1 MEFFNSLNLTQIKGG
16 TKLKQGDLG
25 SVLSY
30 SLTDENGQEI
40 TSFDNKTAYINLVLD
55 DKIWFTTTTL
65 VDISRVTFRID
76 KAIPIGLY
84 YLEIKIDDYIFPSD
98 RDSIILI
105 EEGSTPYDLKE
116 LVPNY
121 DINMTLKG
129 ILSDL
134 SQKGIDIRDL
144 NRRAD
149 ELINETTAQLQQ
161 KVGGGVLATMGDLS
175 QDVKTAM
182 SGGSVAVVGDGAVA
196 FNNLANDLSVAL
208 GDKTYLGTVETGK
221 LGASDGT
228 SINNASTYLL
238 TVDVTGLDKVY
249 INGASNSANYFIIVF
264 DDKNNILHRPNK
276 DSSNKT
282 YTNLPVTLPAGATKL
297 FINSRIDAPQPT
309 CHRFVLQP
317 VASKLQTLE
326 QNMNLYKNINYGVHD
341 DLVEWLGA
349 FGGTFDNNVS
359 TVTAVNQGVRTNNF
373 TANSPATKIKL
384 DCDFT
389 VDFVSVQIGIN
400 KSDGSVNYKA
410 ISIDN
415 TGGTLVD
422 SFEFD
427 SANLVVYGGAVSFF
441 VIVNSTTSSKP
452 GTITINELSV
462 NEPSSVELHDMYDDD
477 FLTMVEKIFVNIEQ
491 NKSDINS
498 IPISAKPVLTG
509 PGGEKY
515 DLQIGASGNLVAVPH
530 IPTKTL
536 FMGNSLLLGMDTSG
550 AKGGAFGMA
559 ATSPSNDYFYRVS
572 QAIRAKKPTAT
583 FTKLHVAAFEQAE
596 SNEAAESY
604 ISENSAA
611 WTSDLDL
618 VIIQIGDNVNSP
630 IRQTTFNTN
639 FPKLLQQIRTNSP
652 NARII
657 CVSGWFNYNSIADDV
672 QRIANEKGCDYIFI
686 KPLYVAENMGVAG
699 ATVTYADNSTGV
711 IDPAWVS
718 HPGNVGMQAI
728 ANVILDK
735 MDM

>member
-1 MEFFNSLNLTQIKGG
+1 MAYDFNSLTKQTPEASNRDKFYTDFEDVDPNKLHQITELTTWMRTKAKGSDVREIIAQLFERTWLENIKEGNANMEVSQARGTHPNLRSR
-16 TKLKQGDLG
+16 L
-25 SVLSY
+25 
-30 SLTDENGQEI
+30 DEV
-40 TSFDNKTAYINLVLD
+40 DNK
-55 DKIWFTTTTL
+55 
-65 VDISRVTFRID
+65 
-76 KAIPIGLY
+76 
-84 YLEIKIDDYIFPSD
+84 
-98 RDSIILI
+98 
-105 EEGSTPYDLKE
+105 
-116 LVPNY
+116 
-121 DINMTLKG
+121 
-129 ILSDL
+129 
-134 SQKGIDIRDL
+134 QQQ
-144 NRRAD
+144 
-149 ELINETTAQLQQ
+149 TTAQLQQ
-161 KVGGGVLATMGDLS
+161 KVGAGVLATMGDLS

-182 SGGSVAVVGDGAVA
+182 TGGSVAVVGNGAVA
-196 FNNLANDLSVAL
+196 FNNLANDLAVAL
-208 GDKTYLGTVETGK
+208 GVNTYIGTVQAGK
-221 LGASDGT
+221 SGASDGT
-228 SINNASTYLL
+228 TVDNASTYLL
-238 TVDVTGLDKVY
+238 TADVTGMDKVY
-249 INGASNSANYFIIVF
+249 INGASNTANYFFIVF
-264 DDKNNILHRPNK
+264 DGKNNILHRPDK

-282 YTNLPVTLPAGATKL
+282 YTNLTVTLPAGAKKL
-297 FINSRIDAPQPT
+297 FINSRIDAPKPT
-309 CHRFVLQP
+309 CHRIVPQQ

-326 QNMNLYKNINYGVHD
+326 QNMNLKVQTLEQNMNLYKNIKHGVHD

-349 FGGTFDNNVS
+349 FGGTFANNVS
-359 TVTAVNQGVRTNNF
+359 TVTAVNQGLRTNNF

-389 VDFVSVQIGIN
+389 VDFVSVQLGIN
-400 KSDGSVNYKA
+400 KSDGSVAYKP

-415 TGGTLVD
+415 AGGTLVNT
-422 SFEFD
+422 FEFD
-427 SANLVVYGGAVSFF
+427 SANLVVYSDAVSFF

-462 NEPSSVELHDMYDDD
+462 YEPSSVELYDMYDDD
-477 FLTMVEKIFVNIEQ
+477 FLTMLEKIFVNVEQ
-491 NKSDINS
+491 NKSDISS
-498 IPISAKPVLTG
+498 IPTSAKPVLTG
-509 PGGEKY
+509 ASGEKY
-515 DLQIGASGNLVAVPH
+515 DLQVGASGNLVAVPH

-559 ATSPSNDYFYRVS
+559 ATSPRNDYFYHVS
-572 QAIRAKKPTAT
+572 QAILAKKPTAT

-604 ISENSAA
+604 IAANSAA

-686 KPLYVAENMGVAG
+686 KPLYVPENMGVAG

>member
-1 MEFFNSLNLTQIKGG
+1 MAYDFNSL
-16 TKLKQGDLG
+16 TKQ
-25 SVLSY
+25 
-30 SLTDENGQEI
+30 
-40 TSFDNKTAYINLVLD
+40 
-55 DKIWFTTTTL
+55 
-65 VDISRVTFRID
+65 
-76 KAIPIGLY
+76 
-84 YLEIKIDDYIFPSD
+84 
-98 RDSIILI
+98 
-105 EEGSTPYDLKE
+105 
-116 LVPNY
+116 
-121 DINMTLKG
+121 
-129 ILSDL
+129 
-134 SQKGIDIRDL
+134 
-144 NRRAD
+144 AD
-149 ELINETTAQLQQ
+149 EASNRYKFYTDFEDVDPDKLHQITELTEWMRTKAKGSDVREIIAQLFERTWLENIKEGNANMEVAQARGTHPNLRSRLDESDKKQRQNTAQLQQ

-182 SGGSVAVVGDGAVA
+182 TGGSVAVVGNGAVA
-196 FNNLANDLSVAL
+196 FNNLANDLSGAL
-208 GDKTYLGTVETGK
+208 GDKTYLGTVQAGK
-221 LGASDGT
+221 LGNSDGT
-228 SINNASTYLL
+228 STSNASTYLL
-238 TVDVTGLDKVY
+238 TVDVTGLNKVY
-249 INGASNSANYFIIVF
+249 INGASNTANYFIIVF
-264 DDKNNILHRPNK
+264 DGENHILHRPDK
-276 DSSNKT
+276 DLSNKT
-282 YTNLPVTLPAGATKL
+282 YTNLPVTLPAGAKKL

-309 CHRFVLQP
+309 CHSFVLQP
-317 VASKLQTLE
+317 VVSKVKTLEQNMNLKVQTLE
-326 QNMNLYKNINYGVHD
+326 QNMNLYKNIKHGVHD

-349 FGGTFDNNVS
+349 FGGTFANNVS

-400 KSDGSVNYKA
+400 KRDGSVAYKT

-422 SFEFD
+422 TFEFD
-427 SANLVVYGGAVSFF
+427 SANLVVYGDAVSFF

-452 GTITINELSV
+452 GTITINKLSV

-477 FLTMVEKIFVNIEQ
+477 FLTMLEKIFVNIEQ
-491 NKSDINS
+491 NKSDIDS

-509 PGGEKY
+509 ANGEKY
-515 DLQIGASGNLVAVPH
+515 DLQVGSSGNLVAVPH
-530 IPTKTL
+530 IPNKTL

-559 ATSPSNDYFYRVS
+559 ATSPRNDYFYHVS
-572 QAIRAKKPTAT
+572 QAILAKKPTAT

-604 ISENSAA
+604 IAANSAA

-639 FPKLLQQIRTNSP
+639 FPKLLQKIRTNSP
-652 NARII
+652 DARII

>member
-1 MEFFNSLNLTQIKGG
+1 MAYDFNSLTKQADEASNRDKFYTDFEDVDQNKLHQIAELTNWMRTKAKGSDVREIIAQLFERTWLENIKEGNANMEVSLARGSYPNLKSR
-16 TKLKQGDLG
+16 LDN
-25 SVLSY
+25 V
-30 SLTDENGQEI
+30 
-40 TSFDNKTAYINLVLD
+40 DNKQQQ
-55 DKIWFTTTTL
+55 TT
-65 VDISRVTFRID
+65 
-76 KAIPIGLY
+76 
-84 YLEIKIDDYIFPSD
+84 E
-98 RDSIILI
+98 
-105 EEGSTPYDLKE
+105 
-116 LVPNY
+116 
-121 DINMTLKG
+121 
-129 ILSDL
+129 
-134 SQKGIDIRDL
+134 
-144 NRRAD
+144 
-149 ELINETTAQLQQ
+149 QLQS

-182 SGGSVAVVGDGAVA
+182 TGGSVAVVGNGAVA
-196 FNNLANDLSVAL
+196 FNNLANDLSGAL
-208 GDKTYLGTVETGK
+208 SDKKYLGTVQAGK
-221 LGASDGT
+221 EGKSDGT
-228 SINNASTYLL
+228 TTDNANTYLL
-238 TVDVTGLDKVY
+238 TADVSGLNKVY
-249 INGASNSANYFIIVF
+249 ISGASNTANYFIIVF
-264 DDKNNILHRPNK
+264 DGKNNILHRPNK
-276 DSSNKT
+276 DLSNTT
-282 YTNLPVTLPAGATKL
+282 YTNRLVTLPPGAKKL

-309 CHRFVLQP
+309 CHGFVLQP
-317 VASKLQTLE
+317 VAPKLHTLEQNMNLKLHTLE
-326 QNMNLYKNINYGVHD
+326 QNMNLYKNIHHGAHD

-349 FGGTFDNNVS
+349 FGGTFANNVA
-359 TVTAVNQGVRTNNF
+359 TVTKVNQGVRTNNF

-389 VDFVSVQIGIN
+389 VDFVSVQLGIN
-400 KSDGSVNYKA
+400 KSDGSVAYKP

-415 TGGTLVD
+415 AGGTLVD

-427 SANLVVYGGAVSFF
+427 SANLVVYGDAVSFF
-441 VIVNSTTSSKP
+441 VIVNSTKSSNP

-462 NEPSSVELHDMYDDD
+462 YEPSSVELYNMYDDD
-477 FLTMVEKIFVNIEQ
+477 FLTMLEKIFVNIEQ
-491 NKSDINS
+491 NKSDISS
-498 IPISAKPVLTG
+498 IPTSAKPVLIG
-509 PGGEKY
+509 ASGEKY

-530 IPTKTL
+530 IPNKTL

-559 ATSPSNDYFYRVS
+559 ATSPRNDYFYHVS
-572 QAIRAKKPTAT
+572 QAILAKKPTAT

-604 ISENSAA
+604 IAANSSA

-718 HPGNVGMQAI
+718 HPGNAGMQAI

>member
-1 MEFFNSLNLTQIKGG
+1 MNL
-16 TKLKQGDLG
+16 
-25 SVLSY
+25 
-30 SLTDENGQEI
+30 
-40 TSFDNKTAYINLVLD
+40 
-55 DKIWFTTTTL
+55 
-65 VDISRVTFRID
+65 
-76 KAIPIGLY
+76 
-84 YLEIKIDDYIFPSD
+84 
-98 RDSIILI
+98 
-105 EEGSTPYDLKE
+105 
-116 LVPNY
+116 
-121 DINMTLKG
+121 
-129 ILSDL
+129 
-134 SQKGIDIRDL
+134 
-144 NRRAD
+144 
-149 ELINETTAQLQQ
+149 
-161 KVGGGVLATMGDLS
+161 KV
-175 QDVKTAM
+175 
-182 SGGSVAVVGDGAVA
+182 
-196 FNNLANDLSVAL
+196 
-208 GDKTYLGTVETGK
+208 
-221 LGASDGT
+221 
-228 SINNASTYLL
+228 
-238 TVDVTGLDKVY
+238 
-249 INGASNSANYFIIVF
+249 
-264 DDKNNILHRPNK
+264 
-276 DSSNKT
+276 
-282 YTNLPVTLPAGATKL
+282 
-297 FINSRIDAPQPT
+297 
-309 CHRFVLQP
+309 
-317 VASKLQTLE
+317 QTLE
-326 QNMNLYKNINYGVHD
+326 KNMNLYKNIKHGVHD

-349 FGGTFDNNVS
+349 FGGTFANNVA
-359 TVTAVNQGVRTNNF
+359 TVTKVNQGVRTNNF

-400 KSDGSVNYKA
+400 KSDGSVAYKP

-415 TGGTLVD
+415 TGGTLVN

-427 SANLVVYGGAVSFF
+427 SANLVVYGDAVSFF

-452 GTITINELSV
+452 GTITINKLSV
-462 NEPSSVELHDMYDDD
+462 NEPSSVELYDMYDDD

-498 IPISAKPVLTG
+498 IPTSAKPVLTG
-509 PGGEKY
+509 ASGEKY

-550 AKGGAFGMA
+550 VKGGAFGMA
-559 ATSPSNDYFYRVS
+559 ATSPRNDYFYHVS
-572 QAIRAKKPTAT
+572 QAILAKKPTAT

-604 ISENSAA
+604 ITANSAA

-639 FPKLLQQIRTNSP
+639 FPKLLQKIRTNSP

-686 KPLYVAENMGVAG
+686 KPLYVPENMGVAG

>member
-1 MEFFNSLNLTQIKGG
+1 MAYDFNSLTKQADEAINRDKFYTDFEDVDPNKLHQISKLTNWMRTKAKGSDVREIIAQLFERTWLENIKEGNANMEVSLARGSYPNLKSR
-16 TKLKQGDLG
+16 LEE
-25 SVLSY
+25 V
-30 SLTDENGQEI
+30 
-40 TSFDNKTAYINLVLD
+40 DNKQQQ
-55 DKIWFTTTTL
+55 TT
-65 VDISRVTFRID
+65 
-76 KAIPIGLY
+76 
-84 YLEIKIDDYIFPSD
+84 E
-98 RDSIILI
+98 
-105 EEGSTPYDLKE
+105 
-116 LVPNY
+116 
-121 DINMTLKG
+121 
-129 ILSDL
+129 
-134 SQKGIDIRDL
+134 
-144 NRRAD
+144 
-149 ELINETTAQLQQ
+149 QLRQ
-161 KVGGGVLATMGDLS
+161 KVGCGVLATMGDLS

-182 SGGSVAVVGDGAVA
+182 TGGSVAVVGDGAVA
-196 FNNLANDLSVAL
+196 FNNLANDLSAAL
-208 GDKTYLGTVETGK
+208 GDKTYLGTVQTGK
-221 LGASDGT
+221 LGNSDGT
-228 SINNASTYLL
+228 STSNASTYLL

-249 INGASNSANYFIIVF
+249 INGASNTANYFIIVF
-264 DDKNNILHRPNK
+264 DGENKILHRPNK

-282 YTNLPVTLPAGATKL
+282 YTNFPVTLPAGAKKL

-309 CHRFVLQP
+309 CHRFDLQP
-317 VASKLQTLE
+317 VVSKVRTLE

-341 DLVEWLGA
+341 NLVEWLGA
-349 FGGTFDNNVS
+349 FGGTFANNVA
-359 TVTAVNQGVRTNNF
+359 TVTSVNQGVRTNNF

-400 KSDGSVNYKA
+400 KRDGSVVYKP
-410 ISIDN
+410 ISVDN
-415 TGGTLVD
+415 AGGTLVD

-427 SANLVVYGGAVSFF
+427 SANLVVYGDAVSFF
-441 VIVNSTTSSKP
+441 VIVNSTKSSNP
-452 GTITINELSV
+452 GKITINKLSV
-462 NEPSSVELHDMYDDD
+462 NEPSSVELYDMYDDD
-477 FLTMVEKIFVNIEQ
+477 FLTMLEKIFVNIEK

-498 IPISAKPVLTG
+498 IPTSAKPVLTG
-509 PGGEKY
+509 AGGEKY

-536 FMGNSLLLGMDTSG
+536 FMGNSLLLGMDTKG
-550 AKGGAFGMA
+550 TKGGAFGMA
-559 ATSPSNDYFYRVS
+559 ATSPSNDYFYHVS
-572 QAIRAKKPTAT
+572 QAILAKKPTAT

-718 HPGNVGMQAI
+718 HPGNAGMKAI
-728 ANVILDK
+728 ANAILDK

>member
-1 MEFFNSLNLTQIKGG
+1 MAYDFNSLTKQADEASNRDEFYTDFEDVDPNKLHQISELTRWMRTKAKGSDVREIIAQLFERTWLENIKEGNANMEVSLARGSYPNLKSR
-16 TKLKQGDLG
+16 LEE
-25 SVLSY
+25 V
-30 SLTDENGQEI
+30 
-40 TSFDNKTAYINLVLD
+40 DNKQQQ
-55 DKIWFTTTTL
+55 TT
-65 VDISRVTFRID
+65 
-76 KAIPIGLY
+76 
-84 YLEIKIDDYIFPSD
+84 EQ
-98 RDSIILI
+98 
-105 EEGSTPYDLKE
+105 LK
-116 LVPNY
+116 
-121 DINMTLKG
+121 
-129 ILSDL
+129 
-134 SQKGIDIRDL
+134 
-144 NRRAD
+144 
-149 ELINETTAQLQQ
+149 Q

-182 SGGSVAVVGDGAVA
+182 TGGSVAVVGNGAVA
-196 FNNLANDLSVAL
+196 FNNLANDLSTAL
-208 GDKTYLGTVETGK
+208 GDKTYLGTVQTGK
-221 LGASDGT
+221 LGNSDGT
-228 SINNASTYLL
+228 STNNASTYLL
-238 TVDVTGLDKVY
+238 TADVTGVDKVY
-249 INGASNSANYFIIVF
+249 INGASNPANYFIIVL
-264 DDKNNILHRPNK
+264 DSKNNVLYRPNK

-309 CHRFVLQP
+309 CHRFVLQQ
-317 VASKLQTLE
+317 VASKFQTVASKFQTLE
-326 QNMNLYKNINYGVHD
+326 QNMNLYKNIHNDVHD

-349 FGGTFDNNVS
+349 FGGTFANNVS

-400 KSDGSVNYKA
+400 KRDGSVAYKA
-410 ISIDN
+410 VSIDN
-415 TGGTLVD
+415 AGGTLVD

-427 SANLVVYGGAVSFF
+427 SANLVVYGDAVSFF
-441 VIVNSTTSSKP
+441 VVVNSTKSSNP

-462 NEPSSVELHDMYDDD
+462 NEPSSVELYDMYDDD
-477 FLTMVEKIFVNIEQ
+477 FLTMVEKIFMNIEK

-498 IPISAKPVLTG
+498 IPTSAKPVLTG
-509 PGGEKY
+509 ASGEKY
-515 DLQIGASGNLVAVPH
+515 DLQVGASGNLVAVPH
-530 IPTKTL
+530 IPNKTL
-536 FMGNSLLLGMDTSG
+536 FMGNSLLLGMDTKG
-550 AKGGAFGMA
+550 TKGGAFGMA
-559 ATSPSNDYFYRVS
+559 ATSPSNDYFYHVS
-572 QAIRAKKPTAT
+572 QAILAKNPTAT

-596 SNEAAESY
+596 SNETAESY
-604 ISENSAA
+604 IAANSAA

-618 VIIQIGDNVNSP
+618 VILQIGDNVNSP

-657 CVSGWFNYNSIADDV
+657 CVSGWFNYNSIANDV

-718 HPGNVGMQAI
+718 HPGNAGMKAI
-728 ANVILDK
+728 ANAILDK